1 MSCLVWDWVW
11 RPKLRHLRLR
21 FVREIFLKNNERQ
34 ATFNTQKSHKTVI
47 IKRFFVGFLLL
58 NRHC

>member
-1 MSCLVWDWVW
+1 MSCLVWGLVW
-11 RPKLRHLRLR
+11 RPKLRHLLPN
-21 FVREIFLKNNERQ
+21 FWEFFKNNERQ